1 MQLRPCPDGAV
12 AKRAETF
19 FMGLW
24 LTLAMAVIV
33 GILVIV
39 ALWPTPA
46 GAVRIKDI
54 ATFAGVRDNQLVGYG
69 LVVGLSGTGDKT
81 GSQFTMQSM
90 VNMLE
95 KMGVAVTRSQLK
107 PKNVAAVMVTAK
119 MPVSSKPGSRLDI
132 TVSSLG
138 DASSLL
144 GGVLLLT
151 PLKGVDGEVYALAQG
166 ALALGGI
173 SAAGEAA
180 SASKNIT
187 TVGSIPNGAVV
198 ERSVPFKFNNLEHMT
213 LHMNMADFTTTMDVV
228 RQINNA
234 LGAEMAKAS
243 DISTVVF
250 DIPAEFQGNLVPL
263 MATVENLEV
272 TPDGKARVVVDEKTG
287 TVVLGRNVRLSK
299 VAVAH
304 GNLQIVVSE
313 GANVSQPAPFGT
325 GETVVTPTTD
335 VGVKEE
341 NRRLVLM
348 EGATLQELVD
358 GLNSIGATPRDVIS
372 ILKTL
377 KVAGA
382 LHADLEVM

>member
-1 MQLRPCPDGAV
+1 MLLRTCSDGAV
-12 AKRAETF
+12 AKRVETIA
-19 FMGLW
+19 MG
-24 LTLAMAVIV
+24 LAMALAVAVIT

-39 ALWPTPA
+39 ALWPTEA

-54 ATFAGVRDNQLVGYG
+54 ASFAGVRNNELVGYG

-81 GSQFTMQSM
+81 GSKFTMQSM

-95 KMGVAVTRSQLK
+95 KMGVAVSRSELK

-119 MPVSSKPGSRLDI
+119 MPVSSKPGSRLDV

-166 ALALGGI
+166 AMALGGI
-173 SAAGEAA
+173 SVQGEAA
-180 SASKNIT
+180 SAQKNIT
-187 TVGSIPNGAVV
+187 TVASIPNGAVV
-198 ERSVPFKFNNLEHMT
+198 ERSVPFKFNQLDRMT

-228 RQINNA
+228 RKINQA
-234 LGAEMAKAS
+234 LGAELARAS

-250 DIPAEFQGNLVPL
+250 DIPSEFQGNLVPL
-263 MATVENLEV
+263 MATVENLEI

-287 TVVLGRNVRLSK
+287 TVVLGRSVRLSK

-313 GANVSQPAPFGT
+313 GADVAQPAAFGT

-335 VGVKEE
+335 VGVQEE

>member
-1 MQLRPCPDGAV
+1 MSRNCPESES
-12 AKRAETF
+12 KRRVEA
-19 FMGLW
+19 
-24 LTLAMAVIV
+24 LATNLAISVV
-33 GILVIV
+33 V
-39 ALWPTPA
+39 ALAGLMLVVMAFWPSTA

-54 ATFAGVRDNQLVGYG
+54 ATFAGVRNNELVGYG

-90 VNMLE
+90 TNMLE
-95 KMGVAVTRSQLK
+95 KMGVAVSASKLK

-119 MPVSSKPGSRLDI
+119 MPVSSRPGSRLDV

-166 ALALGGI
+166 AMALGGI
-173 SAAGEAA
+173 SVAGEAA
-180 SASKNIT
+180 AAQKNIT
-187 TVGSIPNGAVV
+187 TVASIPNGAVV
-198 ERSVPFKFNNLEHMT
+198 ERGVPFKFNQMDHMT

-234 LGAEMAKAS
+234 LGAELAKAS

-250 DIPAEFQGNLVPL
+250 DIPPEFQGNLVPL
-263 MATVENLEV
+263 MATVENLDII
-272 TPDGKARVVVDEKTG
+272 PDGKARVVVDEKTG
-287 TVVLGRNVRLSK
+287 TVVLGRSVRLSK

-304 GNLQIVVSE
+304 GNLQIVVNE
-313 GANVSQPAPFGT
+313 GAQVSQPAPFGA
-325 GETVVTPTTD
+325 GETVTTPVTD
-335 VGVKEE
+335 VNVNEE